1 MTNSVDDSLLQAV
14 AQRRKA
20 LLPAISQLPPKGS
33 RPLTVAGRVAGWA
46 TVNATDALRG
56 LPGVHIEDEGV
67 HITASRAPR
76 VALNAVLA
84 RAAKVLNDAGCVRS
98 WRNELLDVMAEGRRV
113 AVLERGAMRP
123 LGMLTTAVHLNA
135 WTPDGKIW
143 IARRAL
149 TKTTDPGKWDT
160 LMGGL
165 VGAAEPL
172 DAALLRESQEEAG
185 LNPADLTDRSALR
198 RVVRIHKR
206 LPEGYQV
213 EDLWLSECVLA
224 SNVKLANQDGEVSEI
239 CSVSVEDVWALVMAD
254 EFTVEAELVLLDA
267 LQVHFAD
274 AS

>member
-1 MTNSVDDSLLQAV
+1 LQAV
-14 AQRRKA
+14 AERRRA
-20 LLPAISQLPPKGS
+20 RVPGISQLPPKGS

-46 TVNATDALRG
+46 TANATDALHG

-76 VALNAVLA
+76 VPVNGVLA
-84 RAAKVLNDAGCVRS
+84 RAAKALDDAGCVRS
-98 WRNELLDVMAEGRRV
+98 WRNELLDVVAEGRRV

-135 WTPDGKIW
+135 WTPDGKLW

-149 TKTTDPGKWDT
+149 TKSTDPGKWDT
-160 LMGGL
+160 LVGGL

-172 DAALLRESQEEAG
+172 DTALLRESEEEAG
-185 LNPADLTDRSALR
+185 LVPADLAGRSELR
-198 RVVRIHKR
+198 RVGRMHRR

-224 SNVKLANQDGEVSEI
+224 SSVRLANQDGEVSEI
-239 CSVSVEDVWALVMAD
+239 CSVGVDDVWSLVMAD
-254 EFTVEAELVLLDA
+254 EFTVEAELTLLDTLRA
-267 LQVHFAD
+267 HLAD